1 MSSYGV
7 KENTEPNSI
16 ETGMIGILITFLVV
30 TKEDKSNL
38 RKGFFLLPVRGCSGS
53 SRQLVPYV

>member
-1 MSSYGV
+1 MSSCGV
-7 KENTEPNSI
+7 EENTRPNSI
-16 ETGMIGILITFLVV
+16 ETGMIGILVTFLV

-53 SRQLVPYV
+53 SRQLVPCV